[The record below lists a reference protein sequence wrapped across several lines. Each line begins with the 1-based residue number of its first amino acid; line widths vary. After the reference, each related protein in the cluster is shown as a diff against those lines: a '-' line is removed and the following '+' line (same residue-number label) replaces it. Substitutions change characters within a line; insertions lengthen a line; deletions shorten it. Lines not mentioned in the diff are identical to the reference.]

1 MLRLLSAFK
10 HACALGCEGIVSKR
24 LGSRYRSGAPIYGE
38 CCGSSYQMGEAG
50 PLRSRFSSRGGPILL
65 CGPLSQIWVTKSV
78 VVTLTSSPML
88 LAHTTSIYFAD
99 LVLADMTIANSNVYY
114 EVGIRHA

>member
-1 MLRLLSAFK
+1 
-10 HACALGCEGIVSKR
+10 
-24 LGSRYRSGAPIYGE
+24 
-38 CCGSSYQMGEAG
+38 MGEAG

-114 EVGIRHA
+114 EVGIRHAAKEKGCVLLAADWSRQLFDVVRCASVDRPDRKSVV

>member
-1 MLRLLSAFK
+1 
-10 HACALGCEGIVSKR
+10 
-24 LGSRYRSGAPIYGE
+24 
-38 CCGSSYQMGEAG
+38 
-50 PLRSRFSSRGGPILL
+50 LL

-114 EVGIRHA
+114 EVGIRHAAKEKGCVLLAADWSRQLFDVVRCASVDRPE